1 MSADEITRLLARA
14 STVKTRV
21 LLSFGY
27 GCGLRASEIVR
38 LKVKHIDTAQKI
50 IRVEQSKGRKDR
62 NVMLSPETLGL
73 LRQWWKTRPRRFD
86 STTPLEERWLFP
98 GRR

>member
-1 MSADEITRLLARA
+1 VATRLIVGLVMSADEITRLLARA

-50 IRVEQSKGRKDR
+50 IRIEQSKGRKDR
-62 NVMLSPETLGL
+62 YVKLPDDKDYRLDGSA
-73 LRQWWKTRPRRFD
+73 RYKR
-86 STTPLEERWLFP
+86 
-98 GRR
+98 